1 MQATLSLMS
10 VFIVTGVL
18 EDKYWPP
25 MTGIVIHEIAT
36 RLMGAKANKAVFNHL
51 TGAGDQP

>member
-1 MQATLSLMS
+1 LGLPMQATLCLMS

-25 MTGIVIHEIAT
+25 MTGIVIHEFAS
-36 RLMGAKANKAVFNHL
+36 RLMGA
-51 TGAGDQP
+51 